1 MADLKKW
8 IKCALIRAAKTF
20 CQTLVALIPMNLAI
34 NEINWVSC
42 VLVALTSAC
51 VSLLTSTYGLPE
63 CKENEIENK
72 GDNENDNRT
81 NY

>member
-8 IKCALIRAAKTF
+8 FKCAFVRAAKTF
-20 CQTLVALIPMNLAI
+20 CQT
-34 NEINWVSC
+34 
-42 VLVALTSAC
+42 LVALTSAC

-72 GDNENDNRT
+72 GDNDNDNRT
-81 NY
+81 NH

>member
-1 MADLKKW
+1 MVDLKKW

-63 CKENEIENK
+63 CKEDENEIK
-72 GDNENDNRT
+72 GDNDNDNRT
-81 NY
+81 DN

>member
-1 MADLKKW
+1 MVDLKKW

-81 NY
+81 DN

>member
-8 IKCALIRAAKTF
+8 IKCALVRAAKTF
-20 CQTLVALIPMNLAI
+20 CQTLVALIPLNCAI
-34 NEINWVSC
+34 NAIDWDSC

-51 VSLLTSTYGLPE
+51 VSLLTSVFGLPE
-63 CKENEIENK
+63 CKENEIETK

-81 NY
+81 DY

>member
-1 MADLKKW
+1 MNGLKKW
-8 IKCALIRAAKTF
+8 IKCALVRAAKTF

-34 NEINWVSC
+34 NKINWVSC

-63 CKENEIENK
+63 CKENEIEIK
-72 GDNENDNRT
+72 GDNNNDNRT